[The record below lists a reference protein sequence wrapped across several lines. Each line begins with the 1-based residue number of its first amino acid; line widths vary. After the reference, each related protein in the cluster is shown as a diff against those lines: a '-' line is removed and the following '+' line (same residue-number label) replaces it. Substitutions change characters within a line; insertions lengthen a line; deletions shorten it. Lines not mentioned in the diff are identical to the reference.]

1 MDMTASHGNRY
12 FSIVASRLSHGQNSI
27 SKLYL
32 FMNILNIQKIIIIRL
47 QYYLQINTNL
57 VKSYYFQK
65 ILINYTIYSC

>member
-1 MDMTASHGNRY
+1 
-12 FSIVASRLSHGQNSI
+12 
-27 SKLYL
+27 
-32 FMNILNIQKIIIIRL
+32 MNILNIQKIIIIRL